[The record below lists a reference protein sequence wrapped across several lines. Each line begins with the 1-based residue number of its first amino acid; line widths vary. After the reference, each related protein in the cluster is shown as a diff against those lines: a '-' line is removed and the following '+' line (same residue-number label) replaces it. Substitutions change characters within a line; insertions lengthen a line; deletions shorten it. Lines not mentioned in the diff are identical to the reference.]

1 MFARYEVIRTIL
13 LVLAAF
19 VSTIGT
25 SQSEAQSV
33 SQNCEAHRWPYS
45 QNVSRLKVQDLE
57 AANRVALYSYLYYEL
72 TKQPAGR
79 IDGLA
84 KQLMFFLKNT
94 ELNNDRALMLEA
106 VEFAAGLDTPNPTVF
121 TLEELCRIDRRA
133 ASVRSPVRAPK
144 KRK

>member
-1 MFARYEVIRTIL
+1 MFARYEVIRAVL
-13 LVLAAF
+13 LVFTATIFAM
-19 VSTIGT
+19 ST
-25 SQSEAQSV
+25 SPSDAQSV

-106 VEFAAGLDTPNPTVF
+106 IEFAAALDTPNPTVF
-121 TLEELCRIDRRA
+121 TLEELCRIDRRT
-133 ASVRSPVRAPK
+133 ASVRSPVSKPK

>member
-1 MFARYEVIRTIL
+1 MFARYEVIRTGL
-13 LVLAAF
+13 LFLTASVFAL
-19 VSTIGT
+19 GT
-25 SQSEAQSV
+25 LQSEAQSV

-45 QNVSRLKVQDLE
+45 QNVRRLKIQDLE

-106 VEFAAGLDTPNPTVF
+106 IEFAAGLETPNPTVF
-121 TLEELCRIDRRA
+121 TLEELCRIDRSA
-133 ASVRSPVRAPK
+133 ASVRSPVRAQK